1 MILDTT
7 LVLPI
12 VILVGSVAL
21 LVLLTAAEAVVIQ
34 LARRRVTRD
43 ADAGLSSLLREY
55 VSVRQRASRALRTG
69 VTISTVGATLGVF
82 ALVTGSLGL
91 NEVIAAVGVVAGLG
105 ALRAA
110 ARRTARS
117 DADAAAARLDGP
129 SRVLQVLL
137 TPIAVAVA
145 LPVVI
150 TLRALNRRNI
160 GDEIDPAEE
169 LIGLLEA
176 TDEEDDA
183 MLEERRMM
191 RAALELSNHTA
202 RELMTPRTDVT
213 ALPVAATFGEA
224 MKVVASSGYS
234 RIPLYEETLDTVVG
248 VVYAKDLLG
257 YVSSGNIAPRL
268 VEVARPPYL
277 VPETRRADEL
287 LTDLRR
293 AQVHL
298 AIVVDEYGGTA
309 GVITVED
316 LIEEIVGEI
325 TDEYDAPATEVEQIS
340 PAEAIVD
347 ASLTIDELNHLFES
361 EIVAEDFDTVGGLIV
376 TSLGRLAVPGDEV
389 VARALDVD
397 GEEDDVPHLEFRV
410 LSILGRRIKRVR
422 VLRLPPGTAVNST
435 AVEAP

>member
-1 MILDTT
+1 MDTR
-7 LVLPI
+7 LFLPL
-12 VILVGSVAL
+12 VILLGSLVL
-21 LVLLTAAEAVVIQ
+21 LVLLTAAEAVTIHI
-34 LARRRVTRD
+34 ARRRVSRD
-43 ADAGLSSLLREY
+43 PDAGLSSLLRAY
-55 VSVRQRASRALRTG
+55 VGIRQRTSRALRTG
-69 VTISTVGATLGVF
+69 VTGVTVAATLGAV
-82 ALVTGSLGL
+82 ALVNGPLGWDEL
-91 NEVIAAVGVVAGLG
+91 VAATAVFLVVGTV
-105 ALRAA
+105 RAA

-117 DADAAAARLDGP
+117 EPEAAAARLDGP
-129 SRVLQVLL
+129 GRVLQAVL
-137 TPIAVAVA
+137 TPLSVLVA
-145 LPVVI
+145 LPVIVV
-150 TLRALNRRNI
+150 TRALDRPNI
-160 GDEIDPAEE
+160 GDEIDPGEE

-213 ALPVAATFGEA
+213 ALPVHATFGEA

-234 RIPLYEETLDTVVG
+234 RIPLYEETLDRVVG
-248 VVYAKDLLG
+248 VVYAKDLLA
-257 YVSSGNIAPRL
+257 YVSSGNVAPRL
-268 VEVARPPYL
+268 VDVARPPYL

-325 TDEYDAPATEVEQIS
+325 TDEYDAPETEVEQIS
-340 PAEAIVD
+340 SVEAIVD
-347 ASLTIDELNHLFES
+347 ASLTIDELNRLFES
-361 EIVAEDFDTVGGLIV
+361 EVVAEDFDTVGGLIV

-389 VARALDVD
+389 VARALSS
-397 GEEDDVPHLEFRV
+397 GAEEDEVPHLEFRV
-410 LSILGRRIKRVR
+410 LTILGRRIKRVR
-422 VLRLPPGTAVNST
+422 VLRLPPGAAVNS
-435 AVEAP
+435 AAAEAS

>member
-1 MILDTT
+1 MDTRLLIP
-7 LVLPI
+7 LVVLI
-12 VILVGSVAL
+12 GSAAL
-21 LVLLTAAEAVVIQ
+21 LVLLTAAEAASIQ
-34 LARRRVTRD
+34 LARRRVTHD
-43 ADAGLSSLLREY
+43 ANAVLSGILREY
-55 VSVRQRASRALRTG
+55 VGHRQGLLRALRSG
-69 VTISTVGATLGVF
+69 VTLLTVAATAAAISLA
-82 ALVTGSLGL
+82 TGSFSLPQL
-91 NEVIAAVGVVAGLG
+91 IAALAVFGGVGII
-105 ALRAA
+105 RAA
-110 ARRTARS
+110 ARRTAR
-117 DADAAAARLDGP
+117 ADAESAARRLDAP
-129 SRVLQVLL
+129 TRVLQALL
-137 TPIAVAVA
+137 TPVAVLVA
-145 LPVVI
+145 VPVIVV
-150 TLRALNRRNI
+150 TRALGWRSPSE
-160 GDEIDPAEE
+160 EIDPGEE

-183 MLEERRMM
+183 MLEERQMM

-213 ALPVAATFGEA
+213 ALPMTALFSDA
-224 MKVVASSGYS
+224 MRLAASSGYS
-234 RIPLYEETLDTVVG
+234 RIPLYEDTLDVVIG

-257 YVSSGNIAPRL
+257 YVSSGNVTPRL
-268 VEVARPPYL
+268 VDVARPPYL

-287 LTDLRR
+287 LTELRR

-347 ASLTIDELNHLFES
+347 GSLTIDELNHLFDS

-389 VARALDVD
+389 VARAIDPD
-397 GEEDDVPHLEFRV
+397 GDDDDVPHLEFRV
-410 LSILGRRIKRVR
+410 LTILGRRIKRVR
-422 VLRLPPGTAVNST
+422 VLRLPPGAAVNST
-435 AVEAP
+435 AVEAV

>member
-1 MILDTT
+1 
-7 LVLPI
+7 
-12 VILVGSVAL
+12 
-21 LVLLTAAEAVVIQ
+21 
-34 LARRRVTRD
+34 
-43 ADAGLSSLLREY
+43 
-55 VSVRQRASRALRTG
+55 
-69 VTISTVGATLGVF
+69 
-82 ALVTGSLGL
+82 
-91 NEVIAAVGVVAGLG
+91 
-105 ALRAA
+105 
-110 ARRTARS
+110 
-117 DADAAAARLDGP
+117 
-129 SRVLQVLL
+129 
-137 TPIAVAVA
+137 
-145 LPVVI
+145 
-150 TLRALNRRNI
+150 
-160 GDEIDPAEE
+160 
-169 LIGLLEA
+169 
-176 TDEEDDA
+176 
-183 MLEERRMM
+183 MM

-325 TDEYDAPATEVEQIS
+325 TDEYDAPATEV
-340 PAEAIVD
+340 
-347 ASLTIDELNHLFES
+347 
-361 EIVAEDFDTVGGLIV
+361 
-376 TSLGRLAVPGDEV
+376 
-389 VARALDVD
+389 
-397 GEEDDVPHLEFRV
+397 
-410 LSILGRRIKRVR
+410 
-422 VLRLPPGTAVNST
+422 
-435 AVEAP
+435 

>member
-7 LVLPI
+7 LVLPL
-12 VILVGSVAL
+12 VLLVGSAAL

-69 VTISTVGATLGVF
+69 VTIATVGASLGAF
-82 ALVTGSLGL
+82 ALVTGRLGL
-91 NEVIAAVGVVAGLG
+91 NEVVAAVAVIAGLG

-117 DADAAAARLDGP
+117 DADAAAVRLDAP
-129 SRVLQVLL
+129 SRVLQAVL

-145 LPVVI
+145 LPVVV
-150 TLRALNRRNI
+150 TLRALNRRNV

-234 RIPLYEETLDTVVG
+234 RIPLYEDTLDTVVG
-248 VVYAKDLLG
+248 VVYAKDLLA

-268 VEVARPPYL
+268 IEVARPPYL

-287 LTDLRR
+287 LTDLRK

-325 TDEYDAPATEVEQIS
+325 TDEYDAPATEVEQVS

-397 GEEDDVPHLEFRV
+397 GEDDDVPHLEFRV

-422 VLRLPPGTAVNST
+422 VLRLPPGAAVNST
-435 AVEAP
+435 AVEAS

>member
-1 MILDTT
+1 MDTRLLIP
-7 LVLPI
+7 LVVLI
-12 VILVGSVAL
+12 GSAAL
-21 LVLLTAAEAVVIQ
+21 LVLLTAAEAASIQ
-34 LARRRVTRD
+34 LARRRVTHD
-43 ADAGLSSLLREY
+43 ANAVLSGILREY
-55 VSVRQRASRALRTG
+55 VGHRQGLLRALRSG
-69 VTISTVGATLGVF
+69 VTLLTVAATAAAISLA
-82 ALVTGSLGL
+82 TGSFSLPQL
-91 NEVIAAVGVVAGLG
+91 IAALAVFGGVGII
-105 ALRAA
+105 RAA
-110 ARRTARS
+110 ARRTAR
-117 DADAAAARLDGP
+117 ADAESAARRLDAP
-129 SRVLQVLL
+129 TRVLQALL
-137 TPIAVAVA
+137 TPVAVLVA
-145 LPVVI
+145 VPVIVV
-150 TLRALNRRNI
+150 TRALGWRSPSE
-160 GDEIDPAEE
+160 EIDPGEE

-183 MLEERRMM
+183 MLEERQMM

-213 ALPVAATFGEA
+213 ALPVTALFSDA
-224 MKVVASSGYS
+224 MRLAASSGYS
-234 RIPLYEETLDTVVG
+234 RIPLYEDTLDVVIG

-257 YVSSGNIAPRL
+257 YVSSGNVTPRL
-268 VEVARPPYL
+268 VDVARPPYL

-287 LTDLRR
+287 LTELRR

-347 ASLTIDELNHLFES
+347 GSLTIDELNHLFDS

-389 VARALDVD
+389 VARAIDPD
-397 GEEDDVPHLEFRV
+397 GDDDDVPHLEFRV
-410 LSILGRRIKRVR
+410 LTILGRRIKRVR
-422 VLRLPPGTAVNST
+422 VLRLPPGAAVNST
-435 AVEAP
+435 AVEAV

>member
-1 MILDTT
+1 MDTRLLIP
-7 LVLPI
+7 LVVLI
-12 VILVGSVAL
+12 GSAAL
-21 LVLLTAAEAVVIQ
+21 LVLLTAAEAASIQ

-43 ADAGLSSLLREY
+43 ANAVLSGILREY
-55 VSVRQRASRALRTG
+55 VGHRQGLLRALRSG
-69 VTISTVGATLGVF
+69 VTLLTVAATAAAISLA
-82 ALVTGSLGL
+82 TGSFSLPQL
-91 NEVIAAVGVVAGLG
+91 IAALAVFGGVGII
-105 ALRAA
+105 RAA
-110 ARRTARS
+110 ARRTAR
-117 DADAAAARLDGP
+117 ADAESAARRLDAP
-129 SRVLQVLL
+129 TRVLQALL
-137 TPIAVAVA
+137 TPVAVLVA
-145 LPVVI
+145 VPVIVV
-150 TLRALNRRNI
+150 TRALGWRSPSE
-160 GDEIDPAEE
+160 EIDPGEE

-183 MLEERRMM
+183 MLEERQMM

-213 ALPVAATFGEA
+213 ALPMTALFSDA
-224 MKVVASSGYS
+224 MRLAASSGYS
-234 RIPLYEETLDTVVG
+234 RIPLYEDTLDVVIG

-257 YVSSGNIAPRL
+257 YVSSGNVTPRL
-268 VEVARPPYL
+268 VDVARPPYL

-287 LTDLRR
+287 LTELRR

-347 ASLTIDELNHLFES
+347 GSLTIDELNHLFDS

-389 VARALDVD
+389 VARAIDPD
-397 GEEDDVPHLEFRV
+397 GDDDDVPHLEFRV
-410 LSILGRRIKRVR
+410 LTILGRRIKRVR
-422 VLRLPPGTAVNST
+422 VLRLPPGAAVNST
-435 AVEAP
+435 AVEAV

>member
-1 MILDTT
+1 ML
-7 LVLPI
+7 L
-12 VILVGSVAL
+12 GSAAL
-21 LVLLTAAEAVVIQ
+21 LVLLTAAEAASIH

-43 ADAGLSSLLREY
+43 STAGLSSLLREY
-55 VSVRQRASRALRTG
+55 VTQRQRLLRALRTG
-69 VTISTVGATLGVF
+69 VTGATVAATLG
-82 ALVTGSLGL
+82 AISLTTGVLTVP
-91 NEVIAAVGVVAGLG
+91 EIVVAVSVAGG
-105 ALRAA
+105 IGTLRAA
-110 ARRTARS
+110 ARRAARS
-117 DADAAAARLDGP
+117 DAETAARRLDAP
-129 SRVLQVLL
+129 IRVLQAAL
-137 TPIAVAVA
+137 TPLSIVIG
-145 LPVVI
+145 LPVTVI
-150 TLRALNRRNI
+150 TRALDRRNP

-169 LIGLLEA
+169 LMGLLEA

-202 RELMTPRTDVT
+202 RELMTPRMDVT
-213 ALPVAATFGEA
+213 ALPVNATFGDA
-224 MKVVASSGYS
+224 MKVVASSGFS
-234 RIPLYEETLDTVVG
+234 RIPLYEETLDHVMG

-257 YVSSGNIAPRL
+257 YVSSGNVTPLL
-268 VEVARPPYL
+268 VDIARPPYL

-325 TDEYDAPATEVEQIS
+325 TDEYDVPATPVEQIS

-347 ASLTIDELNHLFES
+347 GSLTIDELNYLFES

-389 VARALDVD
+389 AARALDGQGD
-397 GEEDDVPHLEFRV
+397 DEDVAHLEFRV
-410 LSILGRRIKRVR
+410 LTILGRRIKRVR
-422 VLRLPPGTAVNST
+422 VLRLPPGTALNSA
-435 AVEAP
+435 AVEAL

>member
-1 MILDTT
+1 MDTRLLIP
-7 LVLPI
+7 LVVLI
-12 VILVGSVAL
+12 GSAAL
-21 LVLLTAAEAVVIQ
+21 LVLLTAAEAASIQ

-43 ADAGLSSLLREY
+43 ANAVLSGILREY
-55 VSVRQRASRALRTG
+55 VGHRQGLLRALRSG
-69 VTISTVGATLGVF
+69 VTLLTVAATAAAISLA
-82 ALVTGSLGL
+82 TGSFSLPQL
-91 NEVIAAVGVVAGLG
+91 IAALAVFGGVGII
-105 ALRAA
+105 RAA
-110 ARRTARS
+110 ARRTAR
-117 DADAAAARLDGP
+117 ADAESAARRLDAP
-129 SRVLQVLL
+129 TRVLQALL
-137 TPIAVAVA
+137 TPVAVLVA
-145 LPVVI
+145 VPVIVV
-150 TLRALNRRNI
+150 TRALGWRSPSE
-160 GDEIDPAEE
+160 EIDPGEE

-183 MLEERRMM
+183 MLEERQMM

-213 ALPVAATFGEA
+213 ALPMTALFSDA
-224 MKVVASSGYS
+224 MRLAASSGYS
-234 RIPLYEETLDTVVG
+234 RIPLYEDTLDVVIG

-257 YVSSGNIAPRL
+257 YVSSGNVTPRL
-268 VEVARPPYL
+268 VDVARPPYL

-287 LTDLRR
+287 LTELRR

-340 PAEAIVD
+340 PTEAIVD
-347 ASLTIDELNHLFES
+347 GSLTIDELNHLFDS

-389 VARALDVD
+389 VARAIDPD
-397 GEEDDVPHLEFRV
+397 GDDDDVPHLEFRV
-410 LSILGRRIKRVR
+410 LTILGRRIKRVR
-422 VLRLPPGTAVNST
+422 VLRLPPGAAVNST
-435 AVEAP
+435 AVEAV